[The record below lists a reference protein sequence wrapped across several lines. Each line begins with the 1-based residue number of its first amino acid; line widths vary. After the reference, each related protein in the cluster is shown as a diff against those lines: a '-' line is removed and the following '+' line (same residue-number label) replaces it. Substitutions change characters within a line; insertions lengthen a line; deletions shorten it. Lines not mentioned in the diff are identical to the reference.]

1 VARTGLFHGREH
13 LCSCLFLKLFMEEFS
28 VADFMNVQD
37 RWVSGH
43 NRESSQT
50 FVPIISKNSAS
61 VQQLLLRELELAA

>member
-1 VARTGLFHGREH
+1 
-13 LCSCLFLKLFMEEFS
+13 MEEFS